1 MNTYEVS
8 FQFEQGELEWCD
20 SMLYDAVDVKDLIKE
35 VRLDMMAFKA
45 DSNGRK
51 DWSMKVIFAQQH
63 EDMGILAEGE
73 EDITD
78 EFPESMLAE

>member
-8 FQFEQGELEWCD
+8 FQFHQGELEWCD
-20 SMLYDAVDVKDLIKE
+20 SVLYDAVDIKALIKE
-35 VRLDMMAFKA
+35 VRLDMLAFKA

-51 DWSMKVIFAQQH
+51 DWSMKVIFAQQPD
-63 EDMGILAEGE
+63 EIEEGE

-78 EFPESMLAE
+78 EFPEHMLAD

>member
-8 FQFEQGELEWCD
+8 FRFEQGELEWCD

-35 VRLDMMAFKA
+35 VRKDMKQFKI
-45 DSNGRK
+45 DSDGAK
-51 DWSMKVIFAQQH
+51 GWSMKVIYAQQH
-63 EDMGILAEGE
+63 EEEGVLEEGE

>member
-20 SMLYDAVDVKDLIKE
+20 SMLYDASDIKDLIKE
-35 VRLDMMAFKA
+35 VRKDINAFKA
-45 DSNGRK
+45 DFKGRK
-51 DWSMKVIFAQQH
+51 GYSMKVIFAQQH
-63 EDMGILAEGE
+63 EEEGVLAEGE

-78 EFPESMLAE
+78 EFPESMLA